1 MTMKPRILITGA
13 IAGALGAVLT
23 LAAGAAGD
31 RISGGLLG
39 LLGAAGAGAAGAWIG
54 AQGLGR
60 KVIEHLAHLDPSSA
74 EHPSSTPTPIGLAGL
89 DETLTAARQ
98 SLERSSRR
106 QVEFE
111 QVEHLTATLR
121 TLGLPGEPNSSG
133 GEPGLRDRLV
143 AILDAFRRTATTLL
157 RDAEALQEV
166 NGKMASGAADQSE
179 TVDRTTTTV
188 EALSDKIDRIA
199 QNAEDAAEACIKA
212 RQEASRGLE
221 QLHTVIEGMDRLR
234 SQVEASGRKARRLG
248 DRSQEIGSIVELIRG
263 ISSRTDMLAL
273 NATIESV
280 RAGEHGRGF
289 AVVAEEI
296 RKLAERTAAATREI
310 GTLVEAIQVDTHES
324 IRALSEEQTQMDQEL
339 QRVREAG
346 TALER
351 ISEVA
356 EHSARLVA
364 GISRSTN
371 DQVLATQD
379 MVRAMQRI
387 SEISHLALQGT
398 EQSRDHIEEICRSC
412 KPFELLPPPE
422 EAAPFERSAVSVSKN
437 WPRKHRVYSE
447 RTA

>member
-1 MTMKPRILITGA
+1 MTMKSRILITGA

-23 LAAGAAGD
+23 LASASVRD
-31 RISGGLLG
+31 RTSGGVLG
-39 LLGAAGAGAAGAWIG
+39 LLGAAGAGAAGAWIA
-54 AQGLGR
+54 AQVLGR
-60 KVIEHLAHLDPSSA
+60 KVNEHLAHLDPSSA
-74 EHPSSTPTPIGLAGL
+74 EHPSSMPPPIGLAGL

-98 SLERSSRR
+98 SLLRSSRH
-106 QVEFE
+106 QAEFE
-111 QVEHLTATLR
+111 HVEQFAASLR
-121 TLGLPGEPNSSG
+121 ALGLPGEPDSAE
-133 GEPGLRDRLV
+133 GEPGLRARLV
-143 AILDAFRRTATTLL
+143 AILDAFRRTAALLL
-157 RDAEALQEV
+157 RDAEALHEV
-166 NGKMASGAADQSE
+166 NGKMASGAADQSD

-188 EALSDKIDRIA
+188 EALSEKIDRIS

-273 NATIESV
+273 NANIESV

-296 RKLAERTAAATREI
+296 RKLAERTAGATREI

-339 QRVREAG
+339 HRVREAG

-379 MVRAMQRI
+379 LVRAMQRI

-412 KPFELLPPPE
+412 KPFQLLPPPE
-422 EAAPFERSAVSVSKN
+422 EAAPFERSPAPVSKS

>member
-1 MTMKPRILITGA
+1 LV
-13 IAGALGAVLT
+13 AVL
-23 LAAGAAGD
+23 D
-31 RISGGLLG
+31 
-39 LLGAAGAGAAGAWIG
+39 
-54 AQGLGR
+54 
-60 KVIEHLAHLDPSSA
+60 
-74 EHPSSTPTPIGLAGL
+74 
-89 DETLTAARQ
+89 
-98 SLERSSRR
+98 
-106 QVEFE
+106 
-111 QVEHLTATLR
+111 
-121 TLGLPGEPNSSG
+121 
-133 GEPGLRDRLV
+133 
-143 AILDAFRRTATTLL
+143 AIRRTAALLL
-157 RDAEALQEV
+157 REAEALQEV
-166 NGKMASGAADQSE
+166 NKKMASGAADQSD

-199 QNAEDAAEACIKA
+199 QNAEDAAEACVKA
-212 RQEASRGLE
+212 RHEASRGLE

-248 DRSQEIGSIVELIRG
+248 DRSQEIGAIVELIRG

-310 GTLVEAIQVDTHES
+310 GTLVEAIQADTHES

-339 QRVREAG
+339 HRVRDAG

-356 EHSARLVA
+356 EHSARLVE

-379 MVRAMQRI
+379 LVRAMQRI
-387 SEISHLALQGT
+387 SEVSHLALEGT
-398 EQSRDHIEEICRSC
+398 ERSRDHIEEICRSC
-412 KPFELLPPPE
+412 KPFQRLSPPE
-422 EAAPFERSAVSVSKN
+422 EAPSFERSAVSMTKS
-437 WPRKHRVYSE
+437 WGRKHRVYSE

>member
-1 MTMKPRILITGA
+1 MTMKQRILITGA
-13 IAGALGAVLT
+13 VTGGLGAVLT
-23 LAAGAAGD
+23 LAAGAFLA
-31 RISGGLLG
+31 RVPGGLLG
-39 LLGAAGAGAAGAWIG
+39 SAGAMIAGAAGAWIV
-54 AQGLGR
+54 ARGLGQG
-60 KVIEHLAHLDPSSA
+60 VIEHLAHLEDSTAEDPA
-74 EHPSSTPTPIGLAGL
+74 STLRLLGLGGL
-89 DETLTAARQ
+89 DETLAATRQ
-98 SLERSSRR
+98 SLVRSSRL
-106 QVEFE
+106 QAEFE
-111 QVEHLTATLR
+111 QVEQFTASLR
-121 TLGLPGEPNSSG
+121 ALGLQGEPESG
-133 GEPGLRDRLV
+133 AQEPGLRASLL
-143 AILDAFRRTATTLL
+143 AILDAFRRTAALLL
-157 RDAEALQEV
+157 REAEALQEV
-166 NGKMASGAADQSE
+166 NKKMASGAADQSE

-199 QNAEDAAEACIKA
+199 QNAEDAAEACVKA
-212 RQEASRGLE
+212 RHEASRGLE

-310 GTLVEAIQVDTHES
+310 GTLVEAIQADTHES

-339 QRVREAG
+339 HRVREAG

-356 EHSARLVA
+356 EHSARLVE

-379 MVRAMQRI
+379 LVRAMQRI
-387 SEISHLALQGT
+387 SEVSHLALEGT

-412 KPFELLPPPE
+412 KPFQRLSSPE
-422 EAAPFERSAVSVSKN
+422 EANTVERSAVSMSKS
-437 WPRKHRVYSE
+437 WGRKHRVYSE